1 MNKGSLSSDAKET
14 ILNGLF
20 KGLGGKLVKY
30 PNILLPVQIYFK
42 DEGKIKTFFQAAKT
56 ELFIS
61 LPTDLHY
68 EKC

>member
-1 MNKGSLSSDAKET
+1 MNEGSLSSEAMVT
-14 ILNGLF
+14 ILSGIF
-20 KGLGGKLVKY
+20 KGLGKKSVKY

-42 DEGKIKTFFQAAKT
+42 DEGQIRTFFQAAKT
-56 ELFIS
+56 ERFIS

>member
-1 MNKGSLSSDAKET
+1 MNEGSLSSEATAT
-14 ILNGLF
+14 ILNGIF
-20 KGLGGKLVKY
+20 KGLGKKLVKY
-30 PNILLPVQIYFK
+30 PNILLPVQIYFE
-42 DEGKIKTFFQAAKT
+42 DEGNIRTFFQAAKT

>member
-1 MNKGSLSSDAKET
+1 MNKGSLSSEAKET

-42 DEGKIKTFFQAAKT
+42 DEGKIKTF
-56 ELFIS
+56 S
-61 LPTDLHY
+61 GS
-68 EKC
+68 